1 MTKIMRADSNKN
13 RTRRQRVPNSKTV
26 QGMLPPY
33 ATANFAL
40 LEWFDNSGE
49 YGPASKIS
57 FESYKRGKKQ
67 MIVHADDGHGLDA
80 ETMLHMFSIDHE
92 SEAHQAGGT
101 GKFGFGFKG
110 AERYL
115 VGREY
120 IDKGHRTVVVSRKD
134 GKFTFG
140 NPNPDTDW
148 RYDILAEDE
157 MNQSE
162 LKRCREMWDKFAPVK
177 KSSHGTIILSHCKH
191 TYDAKMIKDLK
202 ELVAVTYHRN
212 FGPKGIEI
220 IINGESVEYID
231 IQGDVLAKH
240 GHDDWHDIKAS
251 YICPNNPG
259 KAAKFKVG
267 AYIHPKGSGIIN
279 SGVCVF
285 RNGRLIVRGA
295 KWGIPKLLG
304 AQASMRG
311 FQIIIE
317 GDEQLDDILNL
328 DPRKVIDKDQR
339 IDREFLD
346 LLYNLGMKTTI
357 NNVHDSG
364 RAEKI
369 QRNDLSHFRGVL
381 NSICKDMR
389 RHPNKMYTTTLAPRT
404 NNTPGT
410 GNGPPRKPSTN
421 PGQTH
426 PKGNQQKTGLEDYK
440 GACNMQLLP
449 LGEDGPQFTSDE
461 IVPKRK
467 GQESQLVISFN
478 SDVDFI
484 NDLLNEKT
492 LKGKASQAAINF
504 VKEAF
509 AVESAKRDATF
520 TPEELSILDK
530 LQRKMHIHRSHY
542 SSKSK
547 DAKARRSGTFVNQE
561 IEMSEQQASNQI

>member
-1 MTKIMRADSNKN
+1 
-13 RTRRQRVPNSKTV
+13 
-26 QGMLPPY
+26 
-33 ATANFAL
+33 
-40 LEWFDNSGE
+40 
-49 YGPASKIS
+49 
-57 FESYKRGKKQ
+57 
-67 MIVHADDGHGLDA
+67 
-80 ETMLHMFSIDHE
+80 
-92 SEAHQAGGT
+92 
-101 GKFGFGFKG
+101 
-110 AERYL
+110 
-115 VGREY
+115 
-120 IDKGHRTVVVSRKD
+120 
-134 GKFTFG
+134 
-140 NPNPDTDW
+140 
-148 RYDILAEDE
+148 
-157 MNQSE
+157 
-162 LKRCREMWDKFAPVK
+162 
-177 KSSHGTIILSHCKH
+177 
-191 TYDAKMIKDLK
+191 
-202 ELVAVTYHRN
+202 
-212 FGPKGIEI
+212 
-220 IINGESVEYID
+220 
-231 IQGDVLAKH
+231 
-240 GHDDWHDIKAS
+240 
-251 YICPNNPG
+251 
-259 KAAKFKVG
+259 
-267 AYIHPKGSGIIN
+267 
-279 SGVCVF
+279 
-285 RNGRLIVRGA
+285 
-295 KWGIPKLLG
+295 
-304 AQASMRG
+304 MRG